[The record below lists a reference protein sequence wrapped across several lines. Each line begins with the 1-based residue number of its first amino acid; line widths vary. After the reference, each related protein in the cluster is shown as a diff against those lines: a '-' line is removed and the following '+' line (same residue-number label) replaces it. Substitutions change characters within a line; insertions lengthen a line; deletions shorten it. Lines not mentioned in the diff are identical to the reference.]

1 MEHHVKKTSHDS
13 KRKAFLS
20 PKIKPFTTK
29 MAENRLM
36 VFRHF
41 YILSF
46 VLDISLKN
54 LLSTFSLTI
63 NLNINL

>member
-1 MEHHVKKTSHDS
+1 MEHHVKKTSHD
-13 KRKAFLS
+13 KAFLS

-41 YILSF
+41 YILSYKNPLF
-46 VLDISLKN
+46 SVLWKARNPYICP
-54 LLSTFSLTI
+54 
-63 NLNINL
+63 